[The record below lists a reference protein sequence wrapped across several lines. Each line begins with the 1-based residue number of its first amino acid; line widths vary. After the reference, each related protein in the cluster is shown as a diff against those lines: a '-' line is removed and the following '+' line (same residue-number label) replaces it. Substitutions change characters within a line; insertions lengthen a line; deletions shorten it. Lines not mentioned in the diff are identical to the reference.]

1 MTLRILLR
9 EAAISARVALVP
21 TTLVLLVVAAMCL
34 AAIVTVG
41 RQAAV
46 EAAVEER
53 LASPAARTLT
63 INDTGA
69 SGALTPAVVGSM
81 SRIAGVQAVIARRSP
96 VDAVN
101 GALGQ
106 GSPRVAVTEI
116 LGTPET
122 VIRIIEG
129 RRPGVGEAVLSEATR
144 QSIGLDEAAGYLE
157 ATDGRQWAI
166 VGEFSAIPPFED
178 LEDLAIAGADPTN
191 VGPTRQ
197 VQVTAAHRDQ
207 VNQVT
212 QAALALAA
220 ADPQRTQVDR
230 PSALNEN
237 NQAITGQ
244 LAGLGRSLLLL
255 ILGTGAFLVAIVVLA
270 DVLIR
275 RRDLGRRRT
284 LGITR
289 PDLVTLVTLRTS
301 LPAFLGATVG
311 TIIGAALIRPTGPVP
326 LAFCIAVSTLALT
339 TAVIAALPPAIYA
352 SSRDPVEVLRTP

>member
-1 MTLRILLR
+1 MTLRMLLR

-21 TTLVLLVVAAMCL
+21 TSLVLLVVAAMCL
-34 AAIVTVG
+34 AAVVTVG
-41 RQAAV
+41 RQAAA

-53 LASPAARTLT
+53 LASPSARTLT

-81 SRIAGVQAVIARRSP
+81 SKITGVQAVIARRSP

-106 GSPRVAVTEI
+106 GSPRVAVTQI
-116 LGTPET
+116 LGTPEAA
-122 VIRIIEG
+122 IRMTEG
-129 RRPGVGEAVLSEATR
+129 RRPGVGEVVISEATR
-144 QSIGLDEAAGYLE
+144 QSLGLEHPAGFLE
-157 ATDGRQWAI
+157 STDGRQWAI
-166 VGEFSAIPPFED
+166 VGMFSAIPPFED
-178 LEDLAIAGADPTN
+178 LEDLAIAGADPTS
-191 VGPTRQ
+191 VSPAGQ
-197 VQVTAAHRDQ
+197 VQVTAADQ
-207 VNQVT
+207 NRVNQVA
-212 QAALALAA
+212 QAALAIAA

-237 NQAITGQ
+237 NQAVTGQ

-289 PDLVTLVTLRTS
+289 PDLITFVTLRSS
-301 LPAFLGATVG
+301 LPALVGAAVG
-311 TIIGAALIRPTGPVP
+311 TITGAALVRATGPVP
-326 LAFCIAVSTLALT
+326 LDFCAAVATLALT
-339 TAVIAALPPAIYA
+339 TSVIATLPPAIYA

>member
-1 MTLRILLR
+1 MTLRMLLR
-9 EAAISARVALVP
+9 EAVISARVALVP
-21 TTLVLLVVAAMCL
+21 TTLVMLVVAAMCL
-34 AAIVTVG
+34 AAVVTVG
-41 RQAAV
+41 RQAAA

-69 SGALTPAVVGSM
+69 SGALTPAVVASM
-81 SRIAGVQAVIARRSP
+81 SKIAGVQAVIARRSP

-106 GSPRVAVTEI
+106 GSPRVAVTQI
-116 LGTPET
+116 LGTPQT
-122 VIRIIEG
+122 GIRVTEG
-129 RRPGVGEAVLSEATR
+129 RRPDVGEVVISETTR
-144 QSIGLDEAAGYLE
+144 QSLGLDQAAGYLQGS
-157 ATDGRQWAI
+157 DGQQWAI
-166 VGEFSAIPPFED
+166 VGTFTTLPPFED
-178 LEDLAIAGADPTN
+178 LEDLAIAGADPTS
-191 VGPTRQ
+191 VTPTRQ

-212 QAALALAA
+212 QAALAVAA
-220 ADPQRTQVDR
+220 ADPQRTQIDR
-230 PSALNEN
+230 PAALNEN
-237 NQAITGQ
+237 NQAISGQ

-255 ILGTGAFLVAIVVLA
+255 ILGTGAFLVAIVILA
-270 DVLIR
+270 DTLIR

-301 LPAFLGATVG
+301 LPALLGATLG
-311 TIIGAALIRPTGPVP
+311 TVTGAALIRPTGAVP
-326 LAFCIAVSTLALT
+326 LDFCAAVATLALT
-339 TAVIAALPPAIYA
+339 TAIIATLPPAIYA